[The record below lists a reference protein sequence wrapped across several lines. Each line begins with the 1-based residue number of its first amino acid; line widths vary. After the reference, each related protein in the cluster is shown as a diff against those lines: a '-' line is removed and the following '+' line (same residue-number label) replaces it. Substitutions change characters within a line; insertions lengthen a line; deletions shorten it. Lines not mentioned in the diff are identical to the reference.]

1 MRNSGWWWNALLWP
15 WRCCGC
21 CLCIAHTI
29 GFYAPF
35 RFETFQLFKKPWVWA
50 RGWPSRFHQGKRII
64 ERLSFRGHQVSN
76 DDRGWPRDSR
86 IAVNQHNS
94 FLRGKKRETSL
105 MPVEWRHTQKH
116 FSPVWTKKGINSS
129 TEGLDILKNFLKCS
143 GIFILFFIKPY
154 VSLVISSPKAWDMR
168 CSAALNINPIP
179 SIHTAPVT
187 QDQLHH
193 PVLHGSLIKSSYA
206 NHTQWHNYKL

>member
-94 FLRGKKRETSL
+94 FLRGKMRETSL
-105 MPVEWRHTQKH
+105 MLVECAQTH
-116 FSPVWTKKGINSS
+116 FSPAWTKKVIRWS
-129 TEGLDILKNFLKCS
+129 TEGLNLKKCVPYPRKPVQVS
-143 GIFILFFIKPY
+143 WSKECFGGIWCLMS
-154 VSLVISSPKAWDMR
+154 V
-168 CSAALNINPIP
+168 
-179 SIHTAPVT
+179 
-187 QDQLHH
+187 
-193 PVLHGSLIKSSYA
+193 
-206 NHTQWHNYKL
+206 